1 MTDTRTEHLE
11 DPGQEELC
19 KNKMLARNI
28 IPATKKNM
36 TEHTNQFLKDIA
48 MNNFKDKNVK
58 KKQLEKVW

>member
-1 MTDTRTEHLE
+1 
-11 DPGQEELC
+11 
-19 KNKMLARNI
+19 MLARNI

-36 TEHTNQFLKDIA
+36 TERTNQFLKDIA